1 MDLAGDL
8 RCCRE
13 TACGKVVGQAGIC
26 KIRDALTKFR
36 EQIGG
41 RLLFLPEIGIGKID
55 EVGHTHTENWAVL
68 RRIQNRICRPGT
80 RTGFA

>member
-13 TACGKVVGQAGIC
+13 TACGKIVSQSRIRQ
-26 KIRDALTKFR
+26 IRDTLAKFC

-41 RLLFLPEIGIGKID
+41 RLLVLPEIGIGKID
-55 EVGHTHTENWAVL
+55 ELRHTHTDNGAVL
-68 RRIQNRICRPGT
+68 RRIENRVGRPGT
-80 RTGFA
+80 RAGFA